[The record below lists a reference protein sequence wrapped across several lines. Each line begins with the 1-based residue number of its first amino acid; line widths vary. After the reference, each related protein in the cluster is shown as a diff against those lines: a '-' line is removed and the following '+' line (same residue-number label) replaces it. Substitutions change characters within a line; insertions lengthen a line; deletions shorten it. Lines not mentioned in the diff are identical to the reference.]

1 MMLKSAGVEVP
12 RLVVFRVHL
21 LVVAVL
27 VLVVVLDLEALG
39 RVLSQVVALDHR
51 SPVVVVHVRMG
62 LSLFLQHQ
70 LQVFPGLLAIVAS
83 LEVLLFVL
91 ELLLLVLEI
100 ALSWLSLDGS
110 ALQQQRTLIDL
121 GQDPDHLVLV
131 LFFFLLLISF
141 ELSDFVGDNGS

>member
-70 LQVFPGLLAIVAS
+70 LQILPGLPRSSPS
-83 LEVLLFVL
+83 LR
-91 ELLLLVLEI
+91 
-100 ALSWLSLDGS
+100 
-110 ALQQQRTLIDL
+110 QLI
-121 GQDPDHLVLV
+121 
-131 LFFFLLLISF
+131 F
-141 ELSDFVGDNGS
+141 